1 MHAVPRPIERG
12 DDLDLHPGVG
22 PQRRLGCGVHEQHLH
37 RVSRQL
43 TTAPHRSDPTS
54 KPAIDRRKHHTP
66 DYASYPS
73 EHSDDHHIAA
83 PQAASREM
91 DRYTV
96 SKAPHEPDA
105 STSTISQRNGQPDL
119 GAERS
124 VRTFAANVAAVS
136 RARWYFRHADVRGP
150 RIRVWGHP
158 RVVNK
163 GRMLIGASVRIRS
176 TVATIEFVTDA
187 DGTLEIGE
195 STFINFGT
203 TIAASHSVRIGRE
216 CQIGPHCMFMDNAYH
231 SVDPEQRNVVP
242 PSLPITIGDNVWV
255 GARAI
260 ILPGVTIGDHSVIG
274 AGSVVTRD
282 VPARTFAAGAP
293 CRVVRSI

>member
-1 MHAVPRPIERG
+1 
-12 DDLDLHPGVG
+12 
-22 PQRRLGCGVHEQHLH
+22 
-37 RVSRQL
+37 
-43 TTAPHRSDPTS
+43 
-54 KPAIDRRKHHTP
+54 
-66 DYASYPS
+66 
-73 EHSDDHHIAA
+73 
-83 PQAASREM
+83 M

-176 TVATIEFVTDA
+176 TVTTIEFVT
-187 DGTLEIGE
+187 
-195 STFINFGT
+195 
-203 TIAASHSVRIGRE
+203 SHSVRIGRE

>member
-1 MHAVPRPIERG
+1 
-12 DDLDLHPGVG
+12 
-22 PQRRLGCGVHEQHLH
+22 
-37 RVSRQL
+37 
-43 TTAPHRSDPTS
+43 
-54 KPAIDRRKHHTP
+54 
-66 DYASYPS
+66 
-73 EHSDDHHIAA
+73 
-83 PQAASREM
+83 M

-96 SKAPHEPDA
+96 SKAPHDPDA

>member
-1 MHAVPRPIERG
+1 M
-12 DDLDLHPGVG
+12 L
-22 PQRRLGCGVHEQHLH
+22 
-37 RVSRQL
+37 
-43 TTAPHRSDPTS
+43 
-54 KPAIDRRKHHTP
+54 
-66 DYASYPS
+66 
-73 EHSDDHHIAA
+73 
-83 PQAASREM
+83 
-91 DRYTV
+91 
-96 SKAPHEPDA
+96 KAPEEPDA
-105 STSTISQRNGQPDL
+105 SEGPISSSSGQPIF
-119 GAERS
+119 GTERPW
-124 VRTFAANVAAVS
+124 RTFAANVLAVS
-136 RARWYFRHADVRGP
+136 RAHWYFRKADVRGSK
-150 RIRVWGHP
+150 IRVWGHL
-158 RVVNK
+158 RVVNN
-163 GRMLIGASVRIRS
+163 GRMLIGARVRIRS

-187 DGTLEIGE
+187 DGTLEIGD